1 VASQAPARRS
11 GVDALDV
18 VRAAVATVLEID
30 VEALNADTTFAS
42 LDADSLVLVGV
53 ADEVEAT
60 MGWGDRLRIDDGAL
74 AAMATLGELADY
86 VSGQL
91 SP

>member
-1 VASQAPARRS
+1 VSSQAPARRS

-18 VRAAVATVLEID
+18 VRAATATVLEVDI
-30 VEALNADTTFAS
+30 AGLSASTTFAG

-60 MGWGDRLRIDDGAL
+60 MGWGDRLRIDDAAL

-91 SP
+91 A

>member
-30 VEALNADTTFAS
+30 VGALSADTTFAG

-86 VSGQL
+86 VSDQL
-91 SP
+91 SS

>member
-1 VASQAPARRS
+1 VSSQAPVRRS
-11 GVDALDV
+11 GLDALDV
-18 VRAAVATVLEID
+18 VRAAVATVLE
-30 VEALNADTTFAS
+30 VEVAELDASTTFAG
-42 LDADSLVLVGV
+42 LGADSLVLVGV

>member
-18 VRAAVATVLEID
+18 VRAATATVLEID
-30 VEALNADTTFAS
+30 IAGLNASTTFAG

-60 MGWGDRLRIDDGAL
+60 MGWGDRLRIDDAALGA
-74 AAMATLGELADY
+74 MTTLGELADY

-91 SP
+91 A

>member
-1 VASQAPARRS
+1 MSSQAPVRRP

-18 VRAAVATVLEID
+18 VRHAVATVLE
-30 VEALNADTTFAS
+30 VEVTRLDAATSFAE

-60 MGWGDRLRIDDGAL
+60 MGWGDRLRIDDRAL
-74 AAMATLGELADY
+74 ADLGTLGELADY
-86 VSGQL
+86 VTSQL
-91 SP
+91 S

>member
-1 VASQAPARRS
+1 VASPAPARRS

-18 VRAAVATVLEID
+18 VRAAVATVLELD
-30 VEALNADTTFAS
+30 VAGLDASTTFAA

-60 MGWGDRLRIDDGAL
+60 MGWGDRLHIDDGAL
-74 AAMATLGELADY
+74 ARVRTLGELADY
-86 VSGQL
+86 VSRQL
-91 SP
+91 ST

>member
-1 VASQAPARRS
+1 VASQAPVRRS

-18 VRAAVATVLEID
+18 VRAAVATVLELD
-30 VEALNADTTFAS
+30 AAGLDAATTFAA
-42 LDADSLVLVGV
+42 LEADSLVLVGV

-60 MGWGDRLRIDDGAL
+60 MGWGDRLHIDDGAL
-74 AAMATLGELADY
+74 AAVTTLGELADY

-91 SP
+91 AP

>member
-1 VASQAPARRS
+1 VASPAPARRS

-18 VRAAVATVLEID
+18 VRAAVATVLELD
-30 VEALNADTTFAS
+30 VSGLDASTTFVE
-42 LDADSLVLVGV
+42 LQADSLVLVGV

-60 MGWGDRLRIDDGAL
+60 MGWGDRLHIDDGAL
-74 AAMATLGELADY
+74 AGVTTLGELADY

-91 SP
+91 SA